1 MSRVFIARAAV
12 AACLVGCAGQPESA
26 VAPRSRRSI
35 STAPRSAEAL
45 RASDER
51 PALIGEYI
59 GTYDHA
65 TGQLRFSRARNGS
78 RVPSPGFAE
87 ASTDAVTLDD
97 NGSSI
102 FGVGLIDLEPCL
114 VNQLCANVTI
124 TNDSSVSLGSVRI
137 DIYDLDGGATIAN
150 PMSLGT
156 NYPSRSGSAGGWN
169 YPTLAGSG
177 GSAARVWKFDTNA
190 GADFSFNVA
199 VWATYS
205 RAGYSTSSLGTISSA
220 NNAASADATW
230 SDAAPAWRDACLV
243 SGSTVISG
251 QTAFTTAGVTPAFP
265 SSVFD
270 TLIDTDGWAGGLEVS
285 SAGTLS
291 ITSVLS
297 GANLTLSDSSAP
309 DYTFYPFWDALE
321 STNGSVCAA
330 VDPTSSAPARRFV
343 ATWKNVNIASLSDS
357 RLTFSIVIR
366 EGSDDV
372 WFLYHRWSTSPSD
385 CSSSGTGSDLVRAGG
400 ATIGV
405 RGFGVGQVNVLSHN
419 TATLPSHAS
428 SCDGDGAF
436 YRLTATPATP

>member
-1 MSRVFIARAAV
+1 M
-12 AACLVGCAGQPESA
+12 
-26 VAPRSRRSI
+26 
-35 STAPRSAEAL
+35 
-45 RASDER
+45 
-51 PALIGEYI
+51 
-59 GTYDHA
+59 
-65 TGQLRFSRARNGS
+65 
-78 RVPSPGFAE
+78 
-87 ASTDAVTLDD
+87 STDNVTLDD

-102 FGVGLIDLEPCL
+102 FGVGLINLEPCL
-114 VNQLCANVTI
+114 LNQLCANVTI
-124 TNDSSVSLGSVRI
+124 TNDSSVMLDSVRV

-169 YPTLAGSG
+169 YATLPGSG

-205 RAGYSTSSLGTISSA
+205 RAGYSASSLGTISET
-220 NNAASADATW
+220 NNVATADAAW
-230 SDAAPAWRDACLV
+230 SDTVPAWRDACLV

-265 SSVFD
+265 FSVFD

-291 ITSVLS
+291 ITGVSS
-297 GANLTLSDSSAP
+297 GANLVLTNSFASD
-309 DYTFYPFWDALE
+309 DTFYPFWDALE

-343 ATWKNVNIASLSDS
+343 ATWKNVNIASLPDS
-357 RLTFSIVIR
+357 RLTFSVVMR

-385 CSSSGTGSDLVRAGG
+385 CSSSGTGSDLVRGAG

-405 RGFGVGQVNVLSHN
+405 RGFGVGQVNVLSHD
-419 TATLPSHAS
+419 TATLPSHGS
-428 SCDGDGAF
+428 SCAGEGAF
-436 YRLTATPATP
+436 YRLTATPTNP